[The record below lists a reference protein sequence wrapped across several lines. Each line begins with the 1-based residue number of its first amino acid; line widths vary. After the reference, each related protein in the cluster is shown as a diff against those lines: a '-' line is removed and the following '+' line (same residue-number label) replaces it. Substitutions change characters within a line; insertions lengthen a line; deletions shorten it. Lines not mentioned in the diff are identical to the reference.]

1 MTEQE
6 LWEFWKERECVDDVQ
21 DLKGIQ
27 FLPFIGAG
35 MSVNFGYPT
44 WPDFLQS
51 VIERYASLSE
61 QERLRKMLAEQAFLL
76 LAEALDKDS
85 QNGIEA
91 VVRRHFHPNKLKEV
105 APAQNY
111 VKLLQSMGIR
121 AYVTTNYD
129 TVLERYAPEAGKKV
143 ILPTTLQT
151 TGEFEELE
159 RTRQPFLLKLHG
171 TYNNPDSIVLTQWQ
185 YEKHYPQDQ
194 NAVNPAVLRRLWR
207 HETLLFLG
215 CSLEK
220 DYLVERMLQL
230 SGENRRIHHYAIVE
244 WPQLP
249 QRQQER
255 ERELLRLKIRP
266 IWYPQGDHSCVCTI
280 LSMLAGGDGPGA
292 AEKGDLGGADAQPPV
307 RPRLKPA
314 AWGNLLRPEAFLGRK
329 EKKEELGERLQ
340 DADLV
345 FLSGVGGIGKSELA
359 GQYGRD
365 QARAGKTVVR
375 MFYHPGQPGAEDP
388 VEASGLRRL
397 LLEMTVLDDP
407 DFSGLPPEDGA
418 ARGAYYRRKL
428 LRLRQLCGRDTLLV
442 IDNFDVAGDEGL
454 EDLQSLGAQVILT
467 TRQDFR
473 PHFAQVDLNELEEED
488 AYRLFLRHAALGE
501 DDREAEARELIRQV
515 GRHTTAVILLAA
527 QKEADGL
534 TTGPVSY
541 THLHNSQSKKQND
554 RPQNQQNKKPNNRIH
569 NSFEIISIHKIS
581 SELSGKFI
589 VADLL
594 SPCHPDGFQTG
605 CLLHGQKPPRMAGAL
620 TDQPAINALVCLR
633 LALCQRGGQ
642 SVVFAVILPCPL
654 EIAIP
659 KLLLGPD
666 HSNGVQ
672 PENLCRGQ
680 LGFFRPLGLQPVIEP
695 VAIRALVSGRNLKI
709 SVCPVVIRRVPK
721 SGLPRVLLPPHP
733 RKLEYFQSFRSFRRQ
748 LPALEPL
755 ALTVNPGCNFP
766 FLIGFGALF
775 LWAACSHGPGS
786 TLPPGGSWSPMGSL
800 LPRPCQ
806 CTPKRQ
812 SAPVSGAFSDRTP
825 FARKSTSPAGS
836 RPRSG
841 ISASLANP
849 RVL

>member
-255 ERELLRLKIRP
+255 ERELLRLKICP

-407 DFSGLPPEDGA
+407 DFSGLPPEDGT
-418 ARGAYYRRKL
+418 ARAAYYRRKL
-428 LRLRQLCGRDTLLV
+428 LRLRQLCGRNTLLV
-442 IDNFDVAGDEGL
+442 IDNLDVAGDEGL

-488 AYRLFLRHAALGE
+488 AYRLFLRHAALGK

-534 TTGPVSY
+534 TTGQLLGRLKQGLRQAGASSVQLQKDGRLMEEGNAFQVLCAVLNAAELPQEERMLLANLSLFGSRGMDPGCLCRWCGLPNRNSLNRLVKRHWVERAEGRVFLSPVIGQVAFETAGASFAACGPLLQEWDRWY
-541 THLHNSQSKKQND
+541 GGLSRREQHLWRETLQTVGSHLWRLVEGEDDRKPSGETAFILESFGRRCYGQKLQVLSKRLYREALKLRRKLAEESPSVYEPD
-554 RPQNQQNKKPNNRIH
+554 VATTCNN
-569 NSFEIISIHKIS
+569 
-581 SELSGKFI
+581 L
-589 VADLL
+589 AALL
-594 SPCHPDGFQTG
+594 SDSTEGRQEAEALYREALELYRKQVRIAPEVYRPD
-605 CLLHGQKPPRMAGAL
+605 LAR
-620 TDQPAINALVCLR
+620 VC
-633 LALCQRGGQ
+633 
-642 SVVFAVILPCPL
+642 
-654 EIAIP
+654 
-659 KLLLGPD
+659 
-666 HSNGVQ
+666 
-672 PENLCRGQ
+672 
-680 LGFFRPLGLQPVIEP
+680 
-695 VAIRALVSGRNLKI
+695 RNLG
-709 SVCPVVIRRVPK
+709 R
-721 SGLPRVLLPPHP
+721 LLQAQG
-733 RKLEYFQSFRSFRRQ
+733 RTEE
-748 LPALEPL
+748 AE
-755 ALTVNPGCNFP
+755 
-766 FLIGFGALF
+766 ALF
-775 LWAACSHGPGS
+775 QEAKGEG
-786 TLPPGGSWSPMGSL
+786 T
-800 LPRPCQ
+800 
-806 CTPKRQ
+806 
-812 SAPVSGAFSDRTP
+812 
-825 FARKSTSPAGS
+825 
-836 RPRSG
+836 
-841 ISASLANP
+841 
-849 RVL
+849 